1 MSQGGSPEGRVRV
14 ELHPWLSEQV
24 SPGHTGVLVLEEPL
38 PAPGRTL
45 RDLLVHLAVRY
56 EGAARH
62 IYDAQ
67 AGVLREGVLVAHNG
81 RLLPSLRDLDVPLSP
96 GDTVALIPAYPGG

>member
-1 MSQGGSPEGRVRV
+1 MRV
-14 ELHPWLSEQV
+14 ELHPWLSGQV
-24 SPGHTGVLVLEEPL
+24 RPGHTGVLVLEELL
-38 PAPGRTL
+38 PVPGSTL
-45 RDLLVHLAVRY
+45 RDLLAQLAARHQ
-56 EGAARH
+56 GAARH

-67 AGVLREGVLVAHNG
+67 EGVLREGVLVVHNG